1 MTSPPLSPFLTQLGV
16 EHLGEA
22 DGRARLRLTLAA
34 PHLNTYEVAH
44 GGVLMALLDAVMAAS
59 ARSRVPGVAGFV
71 TLEMKTSF
79 FKAAEG
85 TLAVSGEVMHL
96 TPTLAFTQGWVRD
109 ATNDICAH
117 ATGTFKP
124 MRALKPPVR

>member
-1 MTSPPLSPFLTQLGV
+1 MTLPPLSPFLAQLGA

-22 DGRARLRLTLAA
+22 DGRAQMRLTLAA

-44 GGVLMALLDAVMAAS
+44 GGVLMALLDAVMAAA

-85 TLAVSGEVMHL
+85 TLAVAGEVMHL

-109 ATNDICAH
+109 AANDVCAH